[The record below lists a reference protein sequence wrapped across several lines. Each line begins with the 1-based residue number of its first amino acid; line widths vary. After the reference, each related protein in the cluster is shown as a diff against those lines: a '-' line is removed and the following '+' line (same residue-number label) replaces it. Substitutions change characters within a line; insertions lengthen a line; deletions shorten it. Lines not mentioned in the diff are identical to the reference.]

1 MNSWLQHVGSSS
13 PTRDGTQASWTGSA
27 ESQPLD
33 QQGSPMV
40 FDCWKLSSLI
50 YPSFP
55 LAWYLSKSG
64 DPSWCACVLSR
75 FSHVRLFVTPWTVAR
90 QAPLSMGFS
99 RQEYWSGLPCPSPGL
114 SWHHWEFQTMKG
126 PASPPPTHKY
136 PLHLHPLTTINTWSH
151 PPPPH
156 CYFALNWTS
165 TIHLGESSKEIVVPL
180 LKDGGMDA

>member
-13 PTRDGTQASWTGSA
+13 PTRDGTQASCTGSV

-50 YPSFP
+50 HPSFP
-55 LAWYLSKSG
+55 LAWCLSKSG
-64 DPSWCACVLSR
+64 DPSWCACVLSC
-75 FSHVRLFVTPWTVAR
+75 FSHVRCDPMDCRLPGSSVHGILQARILEWVAMPFSRTVL
-90 QAPLSMGFS
+90 APLGISNHE
-99 RQEYWSGLPCPSPGL
+99 RP
-114 SWHHWEFQTMKG
+114 
-126 PASPPPTHKY
+126 SPPPHKY
-136 PLHLHPLTTINTWSH
+136 PLQLHPLTTINTWSH